1 MNQRTFTSSMQPR
14 EYAAALLWLPV
25 HLVLLPMFCV
35 RLIENGTLT
44 ESQANLLVYGAGAFA
59 LCLLCFGFL
68 RRDFDPLCDRPFACL
83 LEILLSYGM
92 MLGCNLIASTVLNL
106 LENLLGNSQ
115 DLLNQ
120 NNEALLDLAGE
131 DFGSISAVAI
141 FLAPITEEL
150 MFRGG
155 IFGLIRKKSRA
166 WAYAAGTLLFAL
178 YHVWGYALLDPSYW
192 LYLLQYLPAGFLLCR
207 CYERSNSVWCSIFFH
222 MLVNLISLRLL
233 MLIQQLL

>member
-1 MNQRTFTSSMQPR
+1 MKDRTFTSSMQPR

-25 HLVLLPMFCV
+25 HLLLLPMLCV
-35 RLIENGTLT
+35 RLIENGALT
-44 ESQANLLVYGAGAFA
+44 ESRANLLVYGIGAVA

-92 MLGCNLIASTVLNL
+92 MLGCNFIASAVLNL
-106 LENLLGNSQ
+106 LQTLLGNSSE
-115 DLLNQ
+115 LLNQ

-131 DFGSISAVAI
+131 DFGTISVVAV

-155 IFGLIRKKSRA
+155 VFGLIRKKSRA

-178 YHVWGYALLDPSYW
+178 YHVWGYALLDPTYW

-207 CYERSNSVWCSIFFH
+207 CYERTDSIWCSIFFH
-222 MLVNLISLRLL
+222 MLVNLVSLRLL
-233 MLIQQLL
+233 MLLQQLL

>member
-1 MNQRTFTSSMQPR
+1 MNGRTFTSSMQPR

-25 HLVLLPMFCV
+25 HLLLLPWLCL
-35 RLIENGTLT
+35 RLLENGTLT
-44 ESQANLLVYGAGAFA
+44 ESQANLMVYGVGAFA

-68 RRDFDPLCDRPFACL
+68 RRDFDPLCDRPFAFL

-92 MLGCNLIASTVLNL
+92 MLGCNLIASTLLNI
-106 LENLLGNSQ
+106 LENLMGNSQ
-115 DLLNQ
+115 ELLNQ

-131 DFGSISAVAI
+131 DFGTMSAVAV

-166 WAYAAGTLLFAL
+166 WAYAVSTLLFSF
-178 YHVWGYALLDPSYW
+178 YHIWGYALQDPTYW

-207 CYERSNSVWCSIFFH
+207 CYERSNSIWCSIFFH
-222 MLVNLISLRLL
+222 MLVNLVSLRLL
-233 MLIQQLL
+233 ILLQQLL